1 MIYYFLMIYLC
12 FIPFICYWE
21 TCLLLELFNIGK
33 ADEKLMKYNVT
44 DKRTVLYN
52 ALLST
57 NAYSIFNMVLYH
69 FNILDVSI
77 FRYEYLLYGIIL
89 VDTIEY
95 FMHRALHKYI
105 FLYKYH
111 KVHHELNNPYS
122 YGALYNS
129 TIEGIIEVALLLTG
143 FMIFNFS
150 FTEYIIVISLAN
162 IATVLDHS
170 SLNHKNKFHYLHHAK
185 FQNYNFQ
192 QPFFTYWDRLLGTYK
207 V

>member
-1 MIYYFLMIYLC
+1 MCYFLMIYLC
-12 FIPFICYWE
+12 FLPFICYWE
-21 TCLLLELFNIGK
+21 TCLILELFNIGK

-95 FMHRALHKYI
+95 FMHRALHKYS

-111 KVHHELNNPYS
+111 KVHHEVNIPYS
-122 YGALYNS
+122 YCTLYNS
-129 TIEGIIEVALLLTG
+129 LVEGIIEVALLLTG

-162 IATVLDHS
+162 ISGVIIHT
-170 SLNHKNKFHYLHHAK
+170 SLNMSRYHYLHHAK
-185 FQNYNFQ
+185 YQNYNFQ
-192 QPFFTYWDRLLGTYK
+192 QPFFTYWDRLLNTYK